1 MDSIIELFTLT
12 LKIAVLGGFVLL
24 LTKFVK
30 FKKFSSAKA
39 DIQNLQAKLSQLR
52 MALKGKVKRKA
63 NVFRSSFKSGISE
76 GDMIDN
82 ALRDLTENPFETSH
96 DFQEYFDLSR
106 RIVSFIQA
114 ESGEPNNNSSIEN
127 DFMCSELKTEM
138 EIVRFIKDMS
148 DISAKINSRIEEFN
162 KTNTPTIPK
171 VDSLVFSALSD
182 INRIFKS
189 DSGGD
194 SDSFNKAS

>member
-1 MDSIIELFTLT
+1 MDSIIDLFNLT

-24 LTKFVK
+24 ITKFVK
-30 FKKFSSAKA
+30 FKKHSNAKA

-52 MALKGKVKRKA
+52 MALKGKIKRKA
-63 NVFRSSFKSGISE
+63 NVFRSSFKTGISE
-76 GDMIDN
+76 GDMVDN
-82 ALRDLTENPFETSH
+82 ALKDLNENKFETSH

-106 RIVSFIQA
+106 RIVNLIQS
-114 ESGEPNNNSSIEN
+114 ESGEPNTNTVEN

-138 EIVRFIKDMS
+138 EIVRCIKDMS

-162 KTNTPTIPK
+162 KTNSPTIPK
-171 VDSLVFSALSD
+171 VDSLVFSALAD

-189 DSGGD
+189 DSD
-194 SDSFNKAS
+194 SDPVPQQKAS